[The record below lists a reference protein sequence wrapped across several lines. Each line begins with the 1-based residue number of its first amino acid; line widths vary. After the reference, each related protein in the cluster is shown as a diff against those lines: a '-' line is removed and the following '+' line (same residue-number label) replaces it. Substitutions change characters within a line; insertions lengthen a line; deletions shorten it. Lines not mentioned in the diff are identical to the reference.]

1 MCAQLCSK
9 LDKRYH
15 KTPTWDPPAFIGRL
29 LLTAIISR
37 ALVVLVDFFDFRTNR
52 HVKVGTH
59 VIWWLHS
66 SRWVVKT
73 SCARWPATTSRHT
86 NHGTANNILMRS
98 DYDCPSALPFTIHM
112 QYVYGALSPTHNQL
126 ARTSDPWR
134 IVRSTSCS
142 SALHAMS
149 TLLGTSSIPTRCQDA
164 PGPQCLPS
172 IQVSMPHRQWGKW
185 SYWCGHQLIRGATTT
200 D

>member
-1 MCAQLCSK
+1 MVV
-9 LDKRYH
+9 
-15 KTPTWDPPAFIGRL
+15 PAPY
-29 LLTAIISR
+29 LT
-37 ALVVLVDFFDFRTNR
+37 
-52 HVKVGTH
+52 
-59 VIWWLHS
+59 
-66 SRWVVKT
+66 
-73 SCARWPATTSRHT
+73 
-86 NHGTANNILMRS
+86 
-98 DYDCPSALPFTIHM
+98 FTIHRSM

-172 IQVSMPHRQWGKW
+172 IQVSASSTVRKMILLMWTPTHSWGNYNRLVMFIYAYFLTIYRWPTTNKTFLFP
-185 SYWCGHQLIRGATTT
+185 SSPVLCGRGARRRMTTT
-200 D
+200 RPPAI